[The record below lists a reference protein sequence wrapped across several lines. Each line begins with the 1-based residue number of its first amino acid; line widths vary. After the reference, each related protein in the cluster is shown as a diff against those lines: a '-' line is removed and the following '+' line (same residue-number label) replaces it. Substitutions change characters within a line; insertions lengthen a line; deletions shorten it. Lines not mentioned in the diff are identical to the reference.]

1 MNFEEMFKDLI
12 PERKAIKFG
21 NHTFYVRPMT
31 VSEFTAH
38 VHNPNKSERDDIAIF
53 NCVQDESGASV
64 FSSVDEVKSLYTT
77 VRSALA
83 GEVAVA
89 SVFMPPNEV
98 EKK

>member
-12 PERKAIKFG
+12 PERKPIKLG

-38 VHNPNKSERDDIAIF
+38 VNNPNKSERDDIAIF
-53 NCVQDESGASV
+53 NCVQDESAASV

-77 VRSALA
+77 VRSTLA